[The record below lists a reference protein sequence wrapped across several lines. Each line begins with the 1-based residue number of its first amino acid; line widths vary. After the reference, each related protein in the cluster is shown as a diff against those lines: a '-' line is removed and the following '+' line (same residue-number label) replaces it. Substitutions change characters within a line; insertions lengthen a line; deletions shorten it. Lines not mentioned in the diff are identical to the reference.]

1 MINIYKLALDAIAAL
16 SDITIESN
24 SSDTDRIGL
33 RLTFDSNDERVL
45 EPIAR
50 NKGTTVIVQNLFS
63 PYPPRRMYL
72 LQHQRK
78 QEEELH
84 MVAASFAMS
93 LDLNIAL
100 SLDNKMVIQSSGGS
114 REKRVRSILG
124 QQIAKGIIS
133 GNSALDEWCP
143 NSNLEFFASTPTSA
157 SNGQF
162 ILIVNSRPC
171 FNHALQ
177 KAVNREFKLCGGP
190 KTPTVVLF
198 IDTPIEN
205 FRHVPDSPFIGIDF
219 KAISDLQSSIARNLH
234 DG

>member
-45 EPIAR
+45 EPITR

-63 PYPPRRMYL
+63 PYPPHRMYL

-78 QEEELH
+78 QKEELH

-100 SLDNKMVIQSSGGS
+100 SLDNKMVIQSSPAD
-114 REKRVRSILG
+114 REKRES
-124 QQIAKGIIS
+124 
-133 GNSALDEWCP
+133 D
-143 NSNLEFFASTPTSA
+143 
-157 SNGQF
+157 
-162 ILIVNSRPC
+162 
-171 FNHALQ
+171 
-177 KAVNREFKLCGGP
+177 
-190 KTPTVVLF
+190 
-198 IDTPIEN
+198 
-205 FRHVPDSPFIGIDF
+205 PF
-219 KAISDLQSSIARNLH
+219 
-234 DG
+234 